1 MKPKEITMQIVKNIG
16 NYEMSRL
23 QATYELSDGEGDT
36 RESMADLFREA
47 RKDLEFAFI
56 RSYGRQSYN
65 RDEEVVETDEAG
77 DISTDKVR
85 LTTKR
90 YVQRVLDALKN
101 GDMTVE
107 YVERN
112 FILTD
117 EQVDFFRGNGFWV
130 ISDKQQVITNQLTEG
145 AVARGR
151 K

>member
-1 MKPKEITMQIVKNIG
+1 MQIVKNIG
-16 NYEMSRL
+16 NYEMARL

-36 RESMADLFREA
+36 REAMADLFREA

-56 RSYGRQSYN
+56 RSYGKQSYN
-65 RDEEVVETDEAG
+65 RDEEMVETDEVC
-77 DISTDKVR
+77 DITTDKVM

-90 YVQRVLDALKN
+90 HVQRVLDALKN
-101 GDMTVE
+101 GEMTEE

-130 ISDKQQVITNQLTEG
+130 ISDK
-145 AVARGR
+145 
-151 K
+151 